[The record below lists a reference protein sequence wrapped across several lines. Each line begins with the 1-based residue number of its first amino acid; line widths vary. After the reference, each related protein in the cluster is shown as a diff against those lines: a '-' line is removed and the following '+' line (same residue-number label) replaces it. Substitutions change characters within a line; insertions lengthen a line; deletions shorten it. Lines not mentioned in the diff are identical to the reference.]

1 MKTRKYIM
9 ALESISI
16 RKMENQTQDF
26 YEAVVVMSKRAKQV
40 LNNRIAE
47 QMMVS
52 NEEVEMG
59 VYDQIFE
66 KNPDDYVIAT
76 GESHSVEE
84 FLALATEY
92 AELGDWHEL
101 VEIDHELRPTDID
114 DLVGDSSKAQKQ
126 LQWKPKM
133 KFKDLVKNMVEHDLD
148 YFKLRSDPIND
159 YTG

>member
-1 MKTRKYIM
+1 M

-59 VYDQIFE
+59 VYDQILD
-66 KNPDDYVIAT
+66 KNPEDYEEIEKAT
-76 GESHSVEE
+76 TMAVKE
-84 FLALATEY
+84 FIN
-92 AELGDWHEL
+92 GEL
-101 VEIDHELRPTDID
+101 V
-114 DLVGDSSKAQKQ
+114 
-126 LQWKPKM
+126 WKKT
-133 KFKDLVKNMVEHDLD
+133 EEEA
-148 YFKLRSDPIND
+148 
-159 YTG
+159 

>member
-26 YEAVVVMSKRAKQV
+26 YEAVVVMSQRAKQA

-59 VYDQIFE
+59 VYDQIFD
-66 KNPDDYVIAT
+66 KNPEDYEEIEKAT
-76 GESHSVEE
+76 TVAVKE
-84 FLALATEY
+84 FIN
-92 AELGDWHEL
+92 GEL
-101 VEIDHELRPTDID
+101 V
-114 DLVGDSSKAQKQ
+114 
-126 LQWKPKM
+126 WK
-133 KFKDLVKNMVEHDLD
+133 NSEEEA
-148 YFKLRSDPIND
+148 
-159 YTG
+159 

>member
-59 VYDQIFE
+59 VYDQILD
-66 KNPDDYVIAT
+66 KNPEDYEEIEKAT
-76 GESHSVEE
+76 TVAVKE
-84 FLALATEY
+84 FIN
-92 AELGDWHEL
+92 GEL
-101 VEIDHELRPTDID
+101 V
-114 DLVGDSSKAQKQ
+114 
-126 LQWKPKM
+126 WKKP
-133 KFKDLVKNMVEHDLD
+133 EEEA
-148 YFKLRSDPIND
+148 
-159 YTG
+159 

>member
-1 MKTRKYIM
+1 M

-59 VYDQIFE
+59 VYDQILD
-66 KNPDDYVIAT
+66 KNPEDYEEIEKAT
-76 GESHSVEE
+76 TVAVKE
-84 FLALATEY
+84 FIN
-92 AELGDWHEL
+92 GEL
-101 VEIDHELRPTDID
+101 V
-114 DLVGDSSKAQKQ
+114 
-126 LQWKPKM
+126 WKNSEK
-133 KFKDLVKNMVEHDLD
+133 EA
-148 YFKLRSDPIND
+148 
-159 YTG
+159 

>member
-47 QMMVS
+47 QKMVS

-59 VYDQIFE
+59 VYDQIFD
-66 KNPDDYVIAT
+66 KNPEDYEEIEKAT
-76 GESHSVEE
+76 TVAVKE
-84 FLALATEY
+84 FIN
-92 AELGDWHEL
+92 GEL
-101 VEIDHELRPTDID
+101 V
-114 DLVGDSSKAQKQ
+114 
-126 LQWKPKM
+126 WK
-133 KFKDLVKNMVEHDLD
+133 NSEEEA
-148 YFKLRSDPIND
+148 
-159 YTG
+159 